1 MYSQIFEGAKKL
13 SKRQATDSVLRI
25 KHSAQRLMDEVTT
38 AINVSTEQLQTLYQ
52 IATQIERAEKQFK
65 EGGSRKWEEGELA
78 TQQRPTIVNG
88 VSID

>member
-1 MYSQIFEGAKKL
+1 MSKK
-13 SKRQATDSVLRI
+13 QATDSVLRI
-25 KHSAQRLMDEVTT
+25 THSAQRLMNEVTT

-65 EGGSRKWEEGELA
+65 EGGSRKWEEGELVP
-78 TQQRPTIVNG
+78 QERPTIIKG

>member
-1 MYSQIFEGAKKL
+1 M

-65 EGGSRKWEEGELA
+65 AGFRKWEEGELA
-78 TQQRPTIVNG
+78 PQERPTIVNG